1 MVGEHMAILDI
12 IQKLE
17 AASGESRQD
26 IEQIILDLWI
36 SGERNFFIAA
46 QLASNFDI
54 NYHIGSVPKLVEE
67 IDGFVSSFTWDDFHL
82 LTKKLRSTKYDI
94 KEKKSLVIDAAEG
107 ADALEWN
114 NFYRHILLKQ
124 FPWVKIKTINKI
136 LRKLSL
142 SDKTTLDYLV
152 CEFTYQESHNENATN
167 NLKNIR
173 GVKTVSP
180 VHPGHICLFII
191 NKEERTAI
199 IYHKVNGDGYRIT
212 FDQDVGDIY
221 DTLPCSMVIECMT
234 ELQLQDTNT
243 VHMVDCL
250 PLHDFYRGECL
261 MPYRDRQSILTGV
274 LGVMLKMINPKFK
287 VVQKLTIDF
296 STEQGRINLE
306 EFQQQLYD
314 DGIRNIYVKNP
325 DASYQVGKT
334 KNKNSIML
342 TNKLKSNG

>member
-1 MVGEHMAILDI
+1 MAILDI

-17 AASGESRQD
+17 DVSGESRQD
-26 IEQIILDLWI
+26 IEQVILDLWI
-36 SGERNFFIAA
+36 SGERNFFTAA
-46 QLASNFDI
+46 QLAQNFDI
-54 NYHIGSVPKLVEE
+54 NYKLNSVPRISEE
-67 IDGFVSSFTWDDFHL
+67 SDDDFTPTFTWNHFHA
-82 LTKKLRSTKYDI
+82 LTKKLRSPKYDASQ
-94 KEKKSLVIDAAEG
+94 KKAMVISSAET
-107 ADALEWN
+107 ADAKEWN
-114 NFYRHILLKQ
+114 TFYRYILLNQ

-180 VHPGHICLFII
+180 VHQGHICLFII

-199 IYHKVNGDGYRIT
+199 IYHKVNVDGYRIT

-221 DTLPCSMVIECMT
+221 DMLPCSMVIECMT
-234 ELQLQDTNT
+234 GLQLQDTNP

-250 PLHDFYRGECL
+250 PLHDFHQGECL
-261 MPYRDRQSILTGV
+261 MPYQDRQAILTGV
-274 LGVMLKMINPKFK
+274 LGVMLKLINPKFK
-287 VVQKLTIDF
+287 VVQKLTVDF

-314 DGIRNIYVKNP
+314 EGIRGIYVKNP
-325 DASYQVGKT
+325 EASYQVGKT

-342 TNKLKSNG
+342 ANKPKSNG